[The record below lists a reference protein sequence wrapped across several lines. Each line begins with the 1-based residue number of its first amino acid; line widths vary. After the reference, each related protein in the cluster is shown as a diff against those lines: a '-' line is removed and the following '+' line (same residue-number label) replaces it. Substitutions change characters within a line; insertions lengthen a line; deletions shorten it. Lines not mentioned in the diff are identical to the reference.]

1 MTNIPEVEQRI
12 HENELADGPS
22 NPVAQHVYDGF
33 PKRQS
38 TSGPSLVLGAAAIGL
53 VLVLASIFGLWLVRS
68 VRRLNREVAHLNRQT
83 EQLNQRAQGA
93 EQHVKSLDQRASQA
107 AAAQAAAAQAAPA
120 QAAPAQAAPA
130 QAATIRPDQV

>member
-1 MTNIPEVEQRI
+1 MDLTRPKGRLGRSESMTNIPEVEERI

-53 VLVLASIFGLWLVRS
+53 VLVLASIFGLWLVRAG
-68 VRRLNREVAHLNRQT
+68 RRVDPGAADLPQQT
-83 EQLNQRAQGA
+83 E
-93 EQHVKSLDQRASQA
+93 
-107 AAAQAAAAQAAPA
+107 
-120 QAAPAQAAPA
+120 
-130 QAATIRPDQV
+130 